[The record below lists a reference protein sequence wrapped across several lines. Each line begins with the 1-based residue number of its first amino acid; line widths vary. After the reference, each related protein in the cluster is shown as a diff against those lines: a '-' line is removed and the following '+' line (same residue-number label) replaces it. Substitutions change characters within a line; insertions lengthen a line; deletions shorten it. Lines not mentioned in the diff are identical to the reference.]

1 MIQTD
6 AEKKPDIFKT
16 VFFCLFAICIIAYA
30 YFCSL
35 EARNGSAPDTQ
46 IEYIDNWT
54 VVGND
59 GESFEVG
66 RTYNDDRIF
75 NENFTIISRLPDD
88 IRPNSVV
95 CFLNRSDVEVYIGG
109 VLRRDFKV
117 LRDIRIP
124 GGAVK
129 SYYLL
134 VPISPEDNGKEIK
147 MIRYRTNRH
156 PIVVPE
162 TFISLTDVA
171 HAYIAEKYGTSFVL
185 SAILFV
191 TAALVI
197 IASAA
202 LRLWYGQRIDM
213 MYAAFGVL
221 IVAGWLL
228 FVSHLYPLVFG
239 QVYYDGVMDYIC
251 CLMMPFA
258 FLIYIDSIQKGRYK
272 KYFNAL
278 QILSLINLITWSV
291 LHFTWIMSFAVSLV
305 YLDAVLAFVAV
316 VSFVIVVIDAKR
328 GYAHEY
334 RYTAIGFMGFML
346 FCLLEI
352 FMLVFVDLKSNEI
365 PMLVGLMFLLVFVIL
380 QQVVDLRKISMER
393 QRAIELSNAKTRFLA
408 SMSHEIRTPI
418 NSILGMNEM
427 IIRENHDDTIDE
439 YARSVKSAGRMLLS
453 LVNDVLDFSK
463 IESGRIDIVNVDCF
477 LSDILREITPMLKE
491 RACSKGL
498 SYETIIEGNVPD
510 HINTDEVRIKQ
521 ILINLIN
528 NGIKYTESGSITLR
542 LYGQYLEEDSYGLCM
557 DVKDTGQ
564 GIREEDKAE
573 LFEAFARI
581 DIKKNRNVEGTGL
594 GLAIVKNVVDSMNG
608 EIGVES
614 EYGKGTVFTVRI
626 PVNVVDK
633 TPVSKDYETDRRVI
647 KGDDETECDFSA
659 PDACILAVD
668 DNTTNLS
675 IVRLFLKRTFIV
687 PELCRGGKDALKK
700 CREKKY
706 DLILLDHMMPEPD
719 GIETLKLIREDEAS
733 LNHETTAIVLTANAV
748 AGSRQIYL
756 DAGFAD
762 YLTKPLDPVLLE
774 QTIRRYLP
782 PDKILTVRREDQ
794 GDTDG
799 AKTSGAGKSVAD
811 EPGENKADKTDGD
824 GTKKDSIINTDSKE
838 KLTGGVGDM
847 SFRERLE
854 AIEGMDYESALMNSA
869 GDEDFLK
876 EIIADI
882 IDESETRTERMRS
895 TLAADDIKNYAVEAH
910 ALKSVMA
917 TIGVTGL
924 SGHAKEHELAAK
936 EGNIDLVKHDCEAL
950 LTEYR
955 TVCDTLRQIIEE
967 TA

>member
-1 MIQTD
+1 
-6 AEKKPDIFKT
+6 
-16 VFFCLFAICIIAYA
+16 
-30 YFCSL
+30 
-35 EARNGSAPDTQ
+35 
-46 IEYIDNWT
+46 
-54 VVGND
+54 
-59 GESFEVG
+59 
-66 RTYNDDRIF
+66 
-75 NENFTIISRLPDD
+75 
-88 IRPNSVV
+88 
-95 CFLNRSDVEVYIGG
+95 
-109 VLRRDFKV
+109 
-117 LRDIRIP
+117 
-124 GGAVK
+124 
-129 SYYLL
+129 
-134 VPISPEDNGKEIK
+134 
-147 MIRYRTNRH
+147 
-156 PIVVPE
+156 
-162 TFISLTDVA
+162 
-171 HAYIAEKYGTSFVL
+171 
-185 SAILFV
+185 
-191 TAALVI
+191 
-197 IASAA
+197 
-202 LRLWYGQRIDM
+202 
-213 MYAAFGVL
+213 
-221 IVAGWLL
+221 
-228 FVSHLYPLVFG
+228 
-239 QVYYDGVMDYIC
+239 
-251 CLMMPFA
+251 
-258 FLIYIDSIQKGRYK
+258 
-272 KYFNAL
+272 
-278 QILSLINLITWSV
+278 
-291 LHFTWIMSFAVSLV
+291 
-305 YLDAVLAFVAV
+305 
-316 VSFVIVVIDAKR
+316 
-328 GYAHEY
+328 
-334 RYTAIGFMGFML
+334 
-346 FCLLEI
+346 
-352 FMLVFVDLKSNEI
+352 MLVFVDLKSNEI
-365 PMLVGLMFLLVFVIL
+365 PMLVGLMFLLAFVIA
-380 QQVVDLRKISMER
+380 QQVADLRKISIER

-498 SYETIIEGNVPD
+498 SYETIIDENVPD

-542 LYGQYLEEDSYGLCM
+542 LYGRYLEEDSYGLCM

-626 PVNVVDK
+626 PVNVVDE
-633 TPVSKDYETDRRVI
+633 TPVPKDYETDRRVL
-647 KGDDETECDFSA
+647 KGDGETECDFSA
-659 PDACILAVD
+659 PEACILAVD

-675 IVRLFLKRTFIV
+675 IVRLFLKRTRIV
-687 PELCRGGKDALKK
+687 PELCPGGMDALNK
-700 CREKKY
+700 CRKKKY

-811 EPGENKADKTDGD
+811 EPGENKADETDGD
-824 GTKKDSIINTDSKE
+824 GTKKDGIINTYRKE

-936 EGNIDLVKHDCEAL
+936 EGNIDLVKQDCEAL